1 MSLSTE
7 TAAKGEALRQKKK
20 LKADMNELAIA
31 LEHANGSNMEAQA
44 TIKKYHHQVDNDQ
57 HPQPLNSH
65 ILHSHPLYLPFIR

>member
-20 LKADMNELAIA
+20 LEADMNELAIA

-44 TIKKYHHQVDNDQ
+44 TIKKYHHQVKSSST
-57 HPQPLNSH
+57 PSA
-65 ILHSHPLYLPFIR
+65 S